1 MGTLQ
6 TIRNILSNYKNEHIS
21 AYHIYDKYVIVLRT
35 DRSMDGRRDVRCIV
49 YSSHFS
55 LNMSECDFCP
65 TRRTICYDCKADP
78 NTLTSEILLS
88 LLEQFVLLE
97 DEQINIAS
105 NSYDVTYLD
114 LLNNN

>member
-6 TIRNILSNYKNEHIS
+6 TINNILSNYKNEHIS
-21 AYHIYDKYVIVLRT
+21 AYHIYHKYVIVLRT
-35 DRSMDGRRDVRCIV
+35 DRPMEGRRDVRCTV

-55 LNMSECDFCP
+55 LDMSGYEFYP
-65 TRRTICYDCKADP
+65 TRRIMCYDCKADP

-88 LLEQFVLLE
+88 LLKQFVLLE